1 MKNKKPPSLDT
12 TVNDE
17 EIARLEKAYAPK
29 RYVPKSLKE
38 LEREKKDRDERRNKK
53 E

>member
-29 RYVPKSLKE
+29 RQVPRSLKE
-38 LEREKKDRDERRNKK
+38 IERDKKKK
-53 E
+53 EKLDK